1 MESNG
6 GQQRCS
12 TKPAVVKEGTQS
24 GRIEGGGEALS
35 VEESAG
41 DVPKKVKKCERIF
54 VKASRTYSGEKV
66 MEMLNKLRYK
76 LAVERAKSRSLLKT
90 NKNMR
95 DRNMKKMQKHIKKA
109 SILTLRNNGLAKNYR
124 VMMAKW
130 EEKLKAE
137 KNKREKFQKEE
148 IKKMRKTEWN
158 RAKYYWEIP
167 NDKTNPRN
175 YNIIT
180 WTRIYAKLG
189 LVRKRTKLKN
199 TEIILLLWISAH
211 QEGDATSRKWTEDT
225 GISIPSILKFS
236 KRLIQF
242 NLMRITKVGSR
253 NRYDLTERGRNFV
266 EPIIE
271 FVKKEH
277 QHAKKRKRKFVRNP
291 VLPAETTGSVHDG
304 EL

>member
-6 GQQRCS
+6 GQQRRS
-12 TKPAVVKEGTQS
+12 TKPAMAKEGTQS
-24 GRIEGGGEALS
+24 GRVEGGGEAVS
-35 VEESAG
+35 VEESAR
-41 DVPKKVKKCERIF
+41 DVPKKVKKFERIF

-130 EEKLKAE
+130 EEKLKTE

-148 IKKMRKTEWN
+148 IRKMRKTEWN

>member
-6 GQQRCS
+6 GQQRRS
-12 TKPAVVKEGTQS
+12 TKPSVAKEGTQS
-24 GRIEGGGEALS
+24 GRVEGGGEAVS

-41 DVPKKVKKCERIF
+41 DVPKKVKKFERIF

-109 SILTLRNNGLAKNYR
+109 SILKLRNNGLAKNYR

-130 EEKLKAE
+130 EEKLKKE
-137 KNKREKFQKEE
+137 KDKREKFQKEE
-148 IKKMRKTEWN
+148 IKKMRKSEWN

-175 YNIIT
+175 YDIIT

-253 NRYDLTERGRNFV
+253 NRYDLTERGRQFV
-266 EPIIE
+266 EPIIA